1 MVGVGARGYP
11 RAVTHAELRARLR
24 AYAEGTLVEVEAEA
38 VRVHL
43 ASGCEECLRD
53 VFGRPAGLPRPRP
66 IVVAAPPR
74 RGGPMVGLL
83 AAATGLGV
91 LAGSLIT
98 ARRQVPAAVSDDAD
112 RATAA
117 EIASLRSERS
127 MLSDKVKTLED
138 QVAGAGTRAQAVE
151 QELERT
157 RERLAEVEKRVAEPV
172 PAPAQAPKAAAP
184 QAETETPPAWL
195 DELLSSSG
203 ARAAPFRAAPFAR
216 DARGYALWSP
226 ARGLVVVTASGL
238 LPGDALVTYRV
249 RVLLSDGSEVWV
261 DDLGATERGILNV
274 TVVLRGLAGRR
285 AVAVDLY
292 RDPPGRPALTAKLRP

>member
-1 MVGVGARGYP
+1 MVGVEARGYP

-43 ASGCEECLRD
+43 AGGCEECLRD
-53 VFGRPAGLPRPRP
+53 VFDRPAGLPRPRP
-66 IVVAAPPR
+66 VVVAAPPR
-74 RGGPMVGLL
+74 RGGPIVGLV
-83 AAATGLGV
+83 AAAAGLGV
-91 LAGSLIT
+91 LAGSLIM
-98 ARRQVPAAVSDDAD
+98 ARRQAPPAVSDDVD

-117 EIASLRSERS
+117 EIANLRSERS
-127 MLSDKVKTLED
+127 MLSDKVKALED

-157 RERLAEVEKRVAEPV
+157 RERLAEVEKRMAEP
-172 PAPAQAPKAAAP
+172 APPSPPRSAP
-184 QAETETPPAWL
+184 QAESETPPAWL

-274 TVVLRGLAGRR
+274 TVALRGLAGRR